1 MVRKERQQ
9 KPNNKV
15 GGVDTFLFFAYN
27 VFVLCLHTNINMTN
41 FNSDSDL
48 DYAEWITDQYLYHAV
63 QSINARLGKEY
74 AIKNPSLVST
84 MVSLTAQEFQRQNS
98 QNKEDIKK
106 VSTKHVKPNSSFQ
119 FVNSPTKKPR
129 FKFSSFGIPVG
140 ATLHYI
146 NDPNITCTVSNSSN
160 DVIFNGKK
168 TSMSFIVNSFLGGS
182 NRGTSYWSYNGKLL
196 VDLYNQKY

>member
-1 MVRKERQQ
+1 MGK
-9 KPNNKV
+9 
-15 GGVDTFLFFAYN
+15 
-27 VFVLCLHTNINMTN
+27 TNY
-41 FNSDSDL
+41 DSNL
-48 DYAEWITDQYLYHAV
+48 DYSEWLTDQFLYHAV
-63 QSINARLGKEY
+63 QSINSRLGVEY

-84 MVSLTAQEFQRQNS
+84 MLCLTAQEFEKQNYLS
-98 QNKEDIKK
+98 EKEDTKK
-106 VSTKHVKPNSSFQ
+106 VSTKYTKPNSSFQ

-146 NDPNITCTVSNSSN
+146 NDPKITCTVSNSNN

-168 TSMSFIVNSFLGGS
+168 TSMSSIVNCFLGGS
-182 NRGTSYWSYNGKLL
+182 NRGTSYWTYNGKLL